1 MNRRA
6 NYGKGRGRG
15 RGRSGHADT
24 NTGIEIFI
32 LKHQVD
38 LYCLMFSIRVKL
50 FDIAVY
56 VFLLF
61 SFRNQNLSC
70 DCVTAQ

>member
-24 NTGIEIFI
+24 NTGIEII
-32 LKHQVD
+32 MLKHQADV
-38 LYCLMFSIRVKL
+38 YCLMFQIRVKL
-50 FDIAVY
+50 FDIRV
-56 VFLLF
+56 LLCISA
-61 SFRNQNLSC
+61 SFTS
-70 DCVTAQ
+70 VIKI